1 MRETEF
7 FFSLTQDRVLDAV
20 EAEGFLCTGRCFAL
34 NSYENRVYEV
44 ELEGEGPP
52 IERKRVI
59 KFYRPGRWSREQI
72 LEEHEFL
79 RELQEAEIPAVAPLT
94 FEDGKTLHETEE
106 AYLSYAIF
114 PKVGGRVPDELDED
128 QAQWLGRLVA
138 RIHNVGAAHPAP
150 HRIRLDVE
158 TYGRNNLEF
167 LLKEAWIPEVFS
179 KRFEAAVR
187 EICRLSEPGFAVLKT
202 HRIHGDC
209 HMGNL
214 LWDSKGPFFLDF
226 DDMVTG
232 PPVQDVWLLTPG
244 RDDYARERREA
255 FLDGYCTMRAFDRS
269 TLKWVETLRALR
281 YVHFSAWIARRWKD
295 PAFPMA
301 FPHFNTPKYWEEK
314 ALDLEEQLRLIQKA
328 LEA

>member
-1 MRETEF
+1 MQDTEF
-7 FFSLTQDRVLDAV
+7 FFSLTQDGVLDAV

-44 ELEGEGPP
+44 ELEGEGTP

-59 KFYRPGRWSREQI
+59 KFYRPGRWTIDQI

-79 RELQEAEIPAVAPLT
+79 RELKEAEIPVVWPLT
-94 FEDGKTLHETEE
+94 FADGATLHVTKETHL
-106 AYLSYAIF
+106 AYAIF
-114 PKVGGRVPDELDED
+114 PKVGGRQPDELDED
-128 QAQWLGRLVA
+128 QSQWLGRLIA
-138 RIHNVGAAHPAP
+138 RIHNVGAGHPAR
-150 HRIRLDVE
+150 HRIHLDLP
-158 TYGRNNLEF
+158 TYGLSNLDF
-167 LLKEAWIPEVFS
+167 LLRGEWLPPVFS
-179 KRFEAAVR
+179 KRFEAAVL
-187 EICRLSEPGFAVLKT
+187 EICRLSQAGFPSEEVQ
-202 HRIHGDC
+202 RIHGDC

-214 LWDSKGPFFLDF
+214 LWDTKGPFFLDF

-244 RDDYARERREA
+244 RDELAQEEREA
-255 FLDGYCTMRAFDRS
+255 LLDGYTSMRAFDRR

-281 YVHFSAWIARRWKD
+281 YVHFSTWIARRWKD
-295 PAFPMA
+295 PAFPIA

-314 ALDLEEQLRLIQKA
+314 THDLEEQVFRVREA